1 MPSLISTT
9 DLRKSLYMEYSRR
22 ILTESRNKREQNI
35 NGFLAINRDGLKY
48 ESLERR
54 LCLYTTLIG
63 EKVYIQYPGKESEG
77 QLPNPNDF
85 RPKLMMQNGQMMQD
99 ASFGFIWDIFDS
111 IGKKHNDYLS
121 FVATLFIRMQYLQEY
136 EYVEDSYKYEEIEI
150 DGNEETLFENG
161 METLKWNKLQISED
175 VWYTLN
181 DRIGM
186 IEIPQGEISFEG
198 FIKLIDLLFQNEDCK
213 YYYKQVIRNN
223 QNFNWGTTGR
233 PNTVSTNLRV
243 LRYLENKEKLSDLL
257 NAIQKGRG
265 VMSFPKA
272 DYSIVTDNMVIN
284 IDNQ

>member
-1 MPSLISTT
+1 
-9 DLRKSLYMEYSRR
+9 MEYSRR